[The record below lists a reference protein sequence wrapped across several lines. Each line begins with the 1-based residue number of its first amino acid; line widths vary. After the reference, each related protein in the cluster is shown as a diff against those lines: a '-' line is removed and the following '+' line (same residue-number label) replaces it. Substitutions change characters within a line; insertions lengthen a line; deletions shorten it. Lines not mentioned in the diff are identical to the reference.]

1 MSRDEII
8 AIFVGLLKKYIF
20 EGVDRYEIVDE
31 LIEKI
36 DINEIYS
43 SDDFVISDCF
53 YAIKHL
59 TEDKY
64 ETSINELKYF
74 LECFEGLR
82 EYNLE
87 EKNNV
92 ITQK

>member
-8 AIFVGLLKKYIF
+8 HIFVDLLKKYIF
-20 EGVDRYEIVDE
+20 EGVDRYEIADE
-31 LIEKI
+31 LIKKV
-36 DINEIYS
+36 DINAIFS
-43 SDDFVISDCF
+43 SDDFIISDCF

-87 EKNNV
+87 EKNN
-92 ITQK
+92 IINQK